1 MKFSAKV
8 VQGER
13 KRKFICSFPNRSLP
27 SACPSKL
34 KFAEGERKR
43 KFYLTIFSS
52 LSLG

>member
-27 SACPSKL
+27 SACASKL
-34 KFAEGERKR
+34 KLVLGKLNA
-43 KFYLTIFSS
+43 YLIIN
-52 LSLG
+52 L